1 MNKSVVETIV
11 GLIVLLLAVGSV
23 IIAYKEGGF
32 VTLDKDSYIIKAE
45 FDKIDG
51 VNVGSPVKVSGIT
64 IGKVI
69 EQSIDKRSYHAL
81 VQMKIKQDIKL
92 PIDTSA
98 EIIGLGLM
106 SDKYISL
113 VPGSDD
119 KYLNNGGV
127 IEFTQSSLS
136 LESLI
141 GKFIFGGA
149 EKKAGPKG
157 SSVELK
163 DSLNTERENGHSSI
177 SDEIDSINV
186 SG

>member
-1 MNKSVVETIV
+1 
-11 GLIVLLLAVGSV
+11 
-23 IIAYKEGGF
+23 
-32 VTLDKDSYIIKAE
+32 
-45 FDKIDG
+45 
-51 VNVGSPVKVSGIT
+51 
-64 IGKVI
+64 
-69 EQSIDKRSYHAL
+69 
-81 VQMKIKQDIKL
+81 MKIKQDIKL

-113 VPGSDD
+113 VPGSDG

-149 EKKAGPKG
+149 EKKADSKDNNI
-157 SSVELK
+157 ELK
-163 DSLNTERENGHSSI
+163 EGYTDQGRGHNSI
-177 SDEIDSINV
+177 SDEIDSMNIP
-186 SG
+186 G

>member
-11 GLIVLLLAVGSV
+11 GLIVLLLAIGSV

-32 VTLDKDSYIIKAE
+32 FAVDGNSYIIKAE

-51 VNVGSPVKVSGIT
+51 VNVGSPVKISGIT
-64 IGKVI
+64 VGKVVR
-69 EQSIDKRSYHAL
+69 QSIDEKTYHAL

-113 VPGSDD
+113 VPGSDE

-149 EKKAGPKG
+149 EKKADSKDNNI
-157 SSVELK
+157 ELK
-163 DSLNTERENGHSSI
+163 EDSTDQERGHNSI
-177 SDEIDSINV
+177 SDEIDSMNIP
-186 SG
+186 G